1 MKTQYLARRGG
12 LLLAALLL
20 LNSVGASAERSPND
34 RDPWEGMNRGIYSFN
49 TGLDTVLI
57 HPIAKGY
64 NWVLPKPVRKGVSNF
79 FDNLGDVVTVVNDLL
94 QGKFEQALEDTS
106 RVLWNSTI
114 GIGGLFDP
122 ASAMGLERHQEDLG
136 QTFGVWFAKD
146 DPGPYLVLPILGPST
161 VRDGTGLIGDIFTW
175 PVYWLPAK
183 GYVTWGL
190 AGLGYLDTRAELLET
205 EKVLDEASLDRYA
218 FLRDSYFQHR
228 RDQVYDGE
236 VPDDE
241 DEDTFEDEFEPE
253 PESESQPAT
262 RKPPLPV
269 TGASIR
275 RP

>member
-1 MKTQYLARRGG
+1 MKSLSWVRQGG
-12 LLLAALLL
+12 RLLPALLL
-20 LNSVGASAERSPND
+20 LVSVGASAERAPDD

-57 HPIAKGY
+57 HPVAKGY

-94 QGKFEQALEDTS
+94 QGKFEQAASDTS

-136 QTFGVWFAKD
+136 QTFGVWFAKY
-146 DPGPYLVLPILGPST
+146 DPGPYLVLPILGPSS

-175 PVYWLPAK
+175 PVFWLPAK

-190 AGLGYLDTRAELLET
+190 AGLGYVDTRAELLES
-205 EKVLDEASLDRYA
+205 EKILDEASLDRYA
-218 FLRDSYFQHR
+218 FLRESYFQHR

-241 DEDTFEDEFEPE
+241 DDDTFEDEFEPE
-253 PESESQPAT
+253 SEPAVKKLPQP
-262 RKPPLPV
+262 V
-269 TGASIR
+269 SGASIR